1 MRSENV
7 VECFHLLPSVTIY
20 MPTSLG
26 LPFLF
31 VGVPFFSILFD
42 FHTKFKPE
50 AAAELLAMGVRFT
63 DWPTVLQS
71 YVAVFQLL
79 MFHKVFL

>member
-1 MRSENV
+1 
-7 VECFHLLPSVTIY
+7 

-50 AAAELLAMGVRFT
+50 AAVELLAMPVQFT
-63 DWPTVLQS
+63 DWSTVFKS